1 MTAVRASQRTVT
13 DPSDLVPLPAPQE
26 DGDGLAEMD
35 EGQEEAEQAEQEEE
49 EESDDELPVG
59 VVGEASEATMGAV
72 AGGSSDYSEN
82 DHDGGLWV

>member
-1 MTAVRASQRTVT
+1 MTVVPAQRTVT

-35 EGQEEAEQAEQEEE
+35 EGHEEAGQAEQEQEE

-59 VVGEASEATMGAV
+59 VVGEASEARQERLDKLRV
-72 AGGSSDYSEN
+72 Q
-82 DHDGGLWV
+82 

>member
-1 MTAVRASQRTVT
+1 MVTAVRASQRTVT

-35 EGQEEAEQAEQEEE
+35 EGQEEAEQAEEE

-59 VVGEASEATMGAV
+59 VVGEASEARQERLDKLRV
-72 AGGSSDYSEN
+72 Q
-82 DHDGGLWV
+82 